1 MRLLLSFSFLA
12 RSSSRLLRVPS
23 RVILQRP
30 AIGQDRVKHMTSHC
44 DDKTDRNGN
53 QFVFPPQG
61 IVHGLAFGVTRGCN
75 CAPAASK
82 RRRQV

>member
-1 MRLLLSFSFLA
+1 MRLFLSLCLLA
-12 RSSSRLLRVPS
+12 RSLFLALLRIPS

-30 AIGQDRVKHMTSHC
+30 TIGQDRVEHMTSNG

-61 IVHGLAFGVTRGCN
+61 IVHGLAFGGD
-75 CAPAASK
+75 SWL
-82 RRRQV
+82 

>member
-1 MRLLLSFSFLA
+1 MMLLLSFSFLA
-12 RSSSRLLRVPS
+12 RSFFFSLLRIPS

-30 AIGQDRVKHMTSHC
+30 TIGQDRVEHMTSHC

-61 IVHGLAFGVTRGCN
+61 IVHGLAFGGD
-75 CAPAASK
+75 SWL
-82 RRRQV
+82 